1 MNQFGVYVTK
11 KWEMMSIVFLFWM
24 TFGNDS
30 SKVCVKVEWKAEWDG
45 EMTVGRVGGKGYDW
59 WYCVQRASVHSLRWS
74 EPVRVSSRFIV
85 VGWRG
90 HILLWLFGVLDCWS
104 APSLTSNLSEADFLF
119 NHCDYTMEYFLS
131 QIELR
136 PLPHPV
142 QKLVWNN
149 RGKR

>member
-1 MNQFGVYVTK
+1 MDQFGVYVTK
-11 KWEMMSIVFLFWM
+11 KWEMMSIVFLFW
-24 TFGNDS
+24 FLFSFDFW
-30 SKVCVKVEWKAEWDG
+30 KVHMLTEWGWMCTGDREDG
-45 EMTVGRVGGKGYDW
+45 GVGGKGYDW

-119 NHCDYTMEYFLS
+119 NHCDYTMKCFLLR
-131 QIELR
+131 IELR
-136 PLPHPV
+136 HLPHPV
-142 QKLVWNN
+142 QKLAWNN